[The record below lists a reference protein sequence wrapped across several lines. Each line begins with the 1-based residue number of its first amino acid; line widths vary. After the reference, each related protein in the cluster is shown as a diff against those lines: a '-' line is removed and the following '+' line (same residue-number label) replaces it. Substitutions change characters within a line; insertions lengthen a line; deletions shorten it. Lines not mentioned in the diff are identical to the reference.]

1 MEFFFPL
8 VDLWQSS
15 FIGSYWQLCMLVVPS
30 LTLFE
35 CLHVLFPCF
44 LESFQSYL
52 ACCIKS
58 ELWLLINGLI
68 FDSVKVNSCCNFCK
82 IVCSE
87 GNDEVGNYFEDCYAQ
102 QWMSYVLLT
111 LYFSFTG
118 MVKCLY
124 HLSKSTLW
132 RNLILQVKL
141 RFVCLSCLA
150 IKLRMSGYCFL
161 CVFLINYFLGF
172 YFIARYNCLL
182 HSCLMKAIKLEKC
195 KKWKQVCAQLASV
208 MGLYMK
214 DTHTNC
220 FKLLIY
226 AGVRM
231 HVHNK
236 QWMSLRKIYKKNH
249 CLQKTK

>member
-1 MEFFFPL
+1 M
-8 VDLWQSS
+8 
-15 FIGSYWQLCMLVVPS
+15 
-30 LTLFE
+30 
-35 CLHVLFPCF
+35 
-44 LESFQSYL
+44 
-52 ACCIKS
+52 
-58 ELWLLINGLI
+58 LINGVI

-141 RFVCLSCLA
+141 RFVCLSCLD

-182 HSCLMKAIKLEKC
+182 HFCLMKAIKLEKC
-195 KKWKQVCAQLASV
+195 KKWNRVLNLHLWWGFTWKTLIPTVSNCWFMLV
-208 MGLYMK
+208 LGCMC
-214 DTHTNC
+214 TTNN
-220 FKLLIY
+220 
-226 AGVRM
+226 GWV
-231 HVHNK
+231 
-236 QWMSLRKIYKKNH
+236 
-249 CLQKTK
+249 